1 MALARYQVI
10 WLVCCWLSSA
20 SASHPRGSV
29 GAEAPAIDRLASM
42 RVGELQHLLDQ
53 TNSKCPT
60 CVEKGDYVRRCQ
72 QVWQELRRAPATVH
86 VVSSEFDYLH
96 EGSEYE
102 WVSGPYDVTE
112 PNSSWVIRD
121 WRRPRYERRRCAASD
136 LTRHGSCPVMQYL
149 LGGPSWTGWVIG
161 PTRDAHASPELW
173 YHRADSNALLPQN
186 VSTPWDMCYAW
197 VEVPT
202 GYKCKWERSKLFK
215 ILAGDAGR
223 VAWEKTQRTSR
234 QRTDE
239 RGRTGLLRAACNGKP
254 LNEARGCLMDYP
266 PTLIDGR
273 DDEGR
278 TALMCAAELGNAPL
292 VHVLLQAGANPK
304 LEDSKEYRTAREL
317 AAEAGHHALAA
328 MLADRM
334 AVGRSSSSAWLPSA
348 AEAQLAVGFVS
359 FTNFSARC
367 GLSAAC
373 DRWDSSPCD
382 AWDLAAHLCAR
393 SARSLRKALALVPLL
408 GHESQTRGTLIAEAP
423 IEMAGE
429 HWTAGVHMLIDA
441 HWTIDEHWDPHW
453 TILPWDRKKLR
464 LALRRN
470 NASALPLLANLSITP
485 IDGAAVSADSV
496 ENFEPLSNV
505 DSFQRFSGVHNH
517 QFRSDHPEASVR
529 MDVDRL
535 TETGTSFLQD
545 GSMLVMLGMQLQPV
559 VDGAFT
565 WVVYDFPSVQPPK
578 KLYSPVFQRGSSN
591 QKWCAVSI
599 VGALNAKCS
608 DRYSSRFRRIL
619 IKGKSSYAGIYL
631 SSVPLG
637 VGRDEWH
644 ATTRAHVQ
652 ITVHNQLYPSLSIS
666 RGAAS
671 FF

>member
-1 MALARYQVI
+1 MAR
-10 WLVCCWLSSA
+10 
-20 SASHPRGSV
+20 
-29 GAEAPAIDRLASM
+29 
-42 RVGELQHLLDQ
+42 
-53 TNSKCPT
+53 K
-60 CVEKGDYVRRCQ
+60 
-72 QVWQELRRAPATVH
+72 
-86 VVSSEFDYLH
+86 
-96 EGSEYE
+96 
-102 WVSGPYDVTE
+102 
-112 PNSSWVIRD
+112 
-121 WRRPRYERRRCAASD
+121 
-136 LTRHGSCPVMQYL
+136 
-149 LGGPSWTGWVIG
+149 
-161 PTRDAHASPELW
+161 
-173 YHRADSNALLPQN
+173 
-186 VSTPWDMCYAW
+186 
-197 VEVPT
+197 
-202 GYKCKWERSKLFK
+202 
-215 ILAGDAGR
+215 
-223 VAWEKTQRTSR
+223 
-234 QRTDE
+234 RTDE
-239 RGRTGLLRAACNGKP
+239 RGRSGLLRAACDGQFVGA
-254 LNEARGCLMDYP
+254 LDEARGCLKDGRAWDRLEYLATP
-266 PTLIDGR
+266 IDGR
-273 DDEGR
+273 DDDGR

-304 LEDSKEYRTAREL
+304 LEDSEEYHTAREL

-334 AVGRSSSSAWLPSA
+334 AVGRRSSGAWRPSA

-382 AWDLAAHLCAR
+382 AWDLAAHFCAR

-429 HWTAGVHMLIDA
+429 HWTVSVHMLIDV
-441 HWTIDEHWDPHW
+441 HWTIDEHW
-453 TILPWDRKKLR
+453 TILPRDRQKLR

-591 QKWCAVSI
+591 QKWCAVS
-599 VGALNAKCS
+599 L
-608 DRYSSRFRRIL
+608 
-619 IKGKSSYAGIYL
+619 
-631 SSVPLG
+631 
-637 VGRDEWH
+637 
-644 ATTRAHVQ
+644 
-652 ITVHNQLYPSLSIS
+652 
-666 RGAAS
+666 
-671 FF
+671 